1 MSSNCSNVKGDC
13 SGNVDAGRPVSSAG
27 LRTALGYAQF
37 AYSSAKCFRLAPE
50 KRAYALPN
58 HGIDSNFGHGFIYLA
73 EKHNK
78 SLHYAKYCTKIQ
90 SVHPHSASTP
100 MIKLT
105 PRQEQILNLI
115 KDAIDNT
122 GFPPTRAEI
131 ANELGFKSANAA
143 EEHLQALAR
152 KGAIEISPGTS
163 RGIRLLGASLPSIPM
178 PPPTLMMALP
188 LVGRVAAGSP
198 ILATEHVEATYSVDP
213 AMFSARP
220 DYLLKVRGESM
231 RDAGIMDGDLLA
243 VKKVDSAKNGQIV
256 VARIGDDVTVKRYK
270 KTGSL
275 IELFPENPDFKVIKV
290 DPEADGFALE
300 GLAVGLMRSW
310 N

>member
-1 MSSNCSNVKGDC
+1 
-13 SGNVDAGRPVSSAG
+13 
-27 LRTALGYAQF
+27 
-37 AYSSAKCFRLAPE
+37 
-50 KRAYALPN
+50 
-58 HGIDSNFGHGFIYLA
+58 
-73 EKHNK
+73 
-78 SLHYAKYCTKIQ
+78 
-90 SVHPHSASTP
+90 

-105 PRQEQILNLI
+105 ARQEQILNLI

-163 RGIRLLGASLPSIPM
+163 RGIRLLGASIDTIPM
-178 PPPTLMMALP
+178 PPPALMMSLP

-198 ILATEHVEATYSVDP
+198 ILAQEHVEATYSVDP
-213 AMFSARP
+213 AMFSSKP
-220 DYLLKVRGESM
+220 DFLLKVRGWSM

-243 VKKVDSAKNGQIV
+243 VKKIDSAKNGQIV

-270 KTGSL
+270 KTGSV
-275 IELFPENPDFKVIKV
+275 IELLPENPDFKVIRV
-290 DPEADGFALE
+290 DPEQDEFALE